1 MFRPPYLAR
10 IAAGA
15 AVYALEET
23 RKLPATALHL
33 PVAAVSQVFQTTMHV
48 QQFMTSLA
56 VKGDDV
62 LRGLY
67 GPAAVEQPEWVTF
80 DEDIADPIPE
90 PDSSAGAG
98 RFALYSAPEAAG
110 VRPVPAAAGDPAAQS
125 GIVES
130 LDYPALTLAQLRAR
144 LRTLST
150 AELGELLEYE
160 ERTLSRAPFLTMLTN
175 RIATAKAK

>member
-80 DEDIADPIPE
+80 DEDIANQTAPPVLA
-90 PDSSAGAG
+90 DS
-98 RFALYSAPEAAG
+98 RCIRLP
-110 VRPVPAAAGDPAAQS
+110 RPLGCGQYLLRRATRQPS
-125 GIVES
+125 
-130 LDYPALTLAQLRAR
+130 PALSNP
-144 LRTLST
+144 ST
-150 AELGELLEYE
+150 TQ
-160 ERTLSRAPFLTMLTN
+160 R
-175 RIATAKAK
+175 